1 MAAVARTRKT
11 SSSPADSSLRRD
23 DAEAWFGLLHAQ
35 STLMREVDAA
45 LIGAHRLSLSAF
57 ELLFRLSQAEEGQ
70 LSITALAELVL
81 ISPSRVSRVVD
92 DLAAEGLVE
101 RRRCASDARISYA
114 AITDQGRGALP
125 EIDATFAAA
134 VRERFVDRLTRKDMD
149 HLVAITRKLG
159 VARPC

>member
-1 MAAVARTRKT
+1 MTTVAPRSKR
-11 SSSPADSSLRRD
+11 SLRPA

-45 LIGAHRLSLSAF
+45 LIGGHRISLSAF
-57 ELLFRLSQAEEGQ
+57 ELLYRLAQAEEGQ
-70 LSITALAELVL
+70 LSITALAGLVV

-92 DLAAEGLVE
+92 DLEAQGLVE

-114 AITDQGRGALP
+114 AITERGREALP

-134 VRERFVDRLTRKDMD
+134 VREQFVDRLSRRDLD
-149 HLVAITRKLG
+149 HLVTITRKLG
-159 VARPC
+159 VARSC